1 MWERYPCMN
10 LEDYSD
16 PQIALKRTLI
26 LRLRKVWLKFE
37 EEILAATWRMAVRWN

>member
-1 MWERYPCMN
+1 MN
-10 LEDYSD
+10 LEDCSD